1 MKPLILASASPRR
14 EALLQQIGLSFSIVP
29 AFINEED
36 VCLSDEPQ
44 QLVQD
49 LAFRK
54 AQYVA
59 AALGQ
64 GLVIGADTVV
74 VQDQSIFGKPEDQQE
89 AYNIL
94 SKLNGREHEVM
105 TGLALVDAETGKKQL
120 AVEKTRV
127 YFRLMSS
134 EELYAYIASGEPFD
148 KAGAYA
154 IQGLGSV
161 LVERIEGCY
170 YNVVGLPLTRLAQ
183 MLLNWDICV
192 LGG

>member
-14 EALLQQIGLSFSIVP
+14 KALLQQIGLSFSTVP
-29 AFINEED
+29 ASINED
-36 VCLSDEPQ
+36 ICLSNQPQ

-49 LAFRK
+49 LALRK
-54 AQYVA
+54 ARYVA
-59 AALGQ
+59 ADLEQ

-74 VQDQSIFGKPEDQQE
+74 VQDQSIFGKPEDRQD
-89 AYNIL
+89 AYVML
-94 SKLNGREHEVM
+94 SKLNGRDHEVM
-105 TGLALVDAETGKKQL
+105 TGLALVNAETGEKQL
-120 AVEKTRV
+120 AVEITRV
-127 YFRLMSS
+127 YFRLLSS
-134 EELYAYIASGEPFD
+134 DELYAYIDSGEPFD
-148 KAGAYA
+148 KAGAYG

-183 MLLNWDICV
+183 MLLNWDIFI